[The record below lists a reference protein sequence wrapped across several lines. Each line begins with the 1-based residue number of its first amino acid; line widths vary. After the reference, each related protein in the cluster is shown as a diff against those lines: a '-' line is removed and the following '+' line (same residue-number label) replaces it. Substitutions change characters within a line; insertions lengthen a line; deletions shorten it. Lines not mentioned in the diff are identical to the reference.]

1 MTLSSRDPV
10 RLVLGAHA
18 VDLPWF
24 AHFAAAWFVAALGT
38 QIGIP
43 AVDPRLEVTT
53 RPMEV
58 LGVVVL
64 SWSASVHALP
74 LVERPVWLTATT
86 PRALIGQR
94 VWLVVGAA
102 ALGCVLSWCVSGLLQ
117 GGGVPPTNVIGVWIL
132 LYALAAVARILLG
145 PVAAF
150 FCPALIV
157 GVLSSGAFVPFDWNL
172 VFNTALTHQLWVLA
186 LGLLLVGM
194 VVQGIR
200 SPHLRNR

>member
-1 MTLSSRDPV
+1 
-10 RLVLGAHA
+10 
-18 VDLPWF
+18 
-24 AHFAAAWFVAALGT
+24 
-38 QIGIP
+38 
-43 AVDPRLEVTT
+43 
-53 RPMEV
+53 MEV

-117 GGGVPPTNVIGVWIL
+117 GGGVPPTNVIGVWLL